1 MDLRESI
8 INQNNRVKTNLVFSP
23 LSIHV
28 VLSIIASGSKG
39 TTLDQLLSFLR
50 SNSIDHLN
58 SFVSQ
63 LISGVL
69 YDGSLVEG
77 PRLSFINNVW
87 VERSISLN
95 SSFKHILD
103 NDYKAIVASVDFQ
116 TKVNQFVFSFL
127 TTCLYINMSNSLKLG
142 GGYIWYR

>member
-8 INQNNRVKTNLVFSP
+8 INQNNVTLNITKHLFSKEGKDKPSVFA
-23 LSIHV
+23 V
-28 VLSIIASGSKG
+28 G